1 MRKPVLLLAVA
12 LALVGCLAD
21 GQSGPSNGSIPS
33 NPSTP
38 STEAS
43 GSLPEGCAGEP
54 LDIAALIAATQGDE
68 VQPVAC
74 YGNAPLTF
82 EANWVGGGVAD
93 CPAAPEPAWLACSAF
108 SLRAAGDTR
117 KVGAPQL
124 FVAIDPAIGTMMPDS
139 GSDVVVTGH
148 FDDPAAQTCHETG
161 SLPGESPA
169 PVAETIERCRNTF
182 VISEVT
188 PK

>member
-1 MRKPVLLLAVA
+1 MRKPVLLLSVA
-12 LALVGCLAD
+12 LALMGCLAD
-21 GQSGPSNGSIPS
+21 GQSDPSNRAIPS
-33 NPSTP
+33 SPSTP
-38 STEAS
+38 SAEAT
-43 GSLPEGCAGEP
+43 GSLPEGCAGES
-54 LDIAALIAATQGDE
+54 LDTAALIAATQGDD

-74 YGNAPLTF
+74 YGDGPLTF

-108 SLRAAGDTR
+108 SLRAAGDIR

-124 FVAIDPAIGTMMPDS
+124 FVAIDPAIGTMPDS

-148 FDDPAAQTCHETG
+148 FDDPAAQTCHDTG
-161 SLPGESPA
+161 SPPGESPA
-169 PVAETIERCRNTF
+169 PVAETIQRCRNTF

>member
-1 MRKPVLLLAVA
+1 MRSTLVWLAVA
-12 LALVGCLAD
+12 LAIAGC
-21 GQSGPSNGSIPS
+21 
-33 NPSTP
+33 
-38 STEAS
+38 
-43 GSLPEGCAGEP
+43 SLPGGAASPSDASPYSAAATASRPVGCAGEP
-54 LDIAALIAATQGDE
+54 LDLSALIAMTQGAD

-74 YGNAPLTF
+74 YGSAPLSF
-82 EANWVGGGVAD
+82 EANWAGGGVAD
-93 CPAAPEPAWLACSAF
+93 CPAAPEPAWLACSPF

-124 FVAIDPAIGTMMPDS
+124 FVAVDPAIGTLPDS

-161 SLPGESPA
+161 SLPGDSPA

-182 VISEVT
+182 VITDVT
-188 PK
+188 PN